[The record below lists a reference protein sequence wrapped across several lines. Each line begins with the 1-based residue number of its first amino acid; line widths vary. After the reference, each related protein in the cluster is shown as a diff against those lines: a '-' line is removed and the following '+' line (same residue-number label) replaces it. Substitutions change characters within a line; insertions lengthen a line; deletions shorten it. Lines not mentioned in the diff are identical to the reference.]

1 MKVARRQRL
10 QQNIG
15 ARNGNDSPASKS
27 SEAEFEPKDAEPLE
41 DDDEEEEE
49 EEDSDD
55 EEEYAG
61 SQEFHGSLDGTGL
74 RIGIVIARFNE
85 LITKPLLTGAKEM
98 LERHWVDV
106 DEDVDVSWRMDY
118 WRFER
123 LKKWCSLAAQACA
136 VWRTLSG

>member
-27 SEAEFEPKDAEPLE
+27 SEAEFEPKDVEPLE
-41 DDDEEEEE
+41 DEEEEEEE

-106 DEDVDVSWRMDY
+106 DEDVDVSRRVHCWGFDSV
-118 WRFER
+118 
-123 LKKWCSLAAQACA
+123 K
-136 VWRTLSG
+136 

>member
-15 ARNGNDSPASKS
+15 ARNGNDSPASKGPD
-27 SEAEFEPKDAEPLE
+27 AEFEPKDAEPLE
-41 DDDEEEEE
+41 DEEEEEEE

-106 DEDVDVSWRMDY
+106 DEDVDVSRRVHCWGCESVDGQ
-118 WRFER
+118 R
-123 LKKWCSLAAQACA
+123 LFVAQACA
-136 VWRTLSG
+136 AWRTPGG